1 MITLFFYL
9 FSYEGAVDLD
19 AITDPIERQAV
30 EGMINHFGQ
39 TPCQLFKEP
48 HPVRLSPLEVLSKS
62 KYPPSI
68 HLYLER
74 LSCVYLAD
82 LVVDPRDYIVHL
94 AIPNPDLDPTRSRGY
109 GYQTAATPD
118 VLVSV
123 SRSGCIGLHSWGSQD
138 KLLPN
143 GFSLDRDPTISNP
156 RFVIH
161 RTTNLSTERIVCL
174 Y

>member
-1 MITLFFYL
+1 MCRRSKGKETWFFDL

-19 AITDPIERQAV
+19 AISDPVERQAV

-48 HPVRLSPLEVLSKS
+48 HPARLSPLEALSKS
-62 KYPPSI
+62 KYPPNI

-82 LVVDPRDYIVHL
+82 LVVEPRDYIVHL

-118 VLVSV
+118 ILVSV
-123 SRSGCIGLHSWGSQD
+123 SRSGCIGLHSWSSQD

-161 RTTNLSTERIVCL
+161 
-174 Y
+174 